1 MDGPSSSARRSPF
14 DTLTVAAFAL
24 GVNVLVVL
32 QGAVVRATGSGAG
45 CGSHWPTCNGAV
57 VPMSGGVETTLE
69 FSHRLLS
76 LLALVAGAWLLR
88 RALRSR
94 AEQPGLA
101 VFATA
106 AFAFLV
112 VEALLGA
119 LTVLS
124 GLTGDTPS
132 VARGL
137 MVAVHLVNSLLLV
150 GTLAGA
156 YVYARRPAPAWPLR
170 IGGQGGLG
178 TVLLVGVVGMLVLM
192 FSGGIAAM
200 GNTMFPSASLVEGIA
215 ADFRPDSHPLV
226 RLRILHPL
234 IAVSVG
240 VYLFVALGLAWW
252 IKPVAEARATVRTLL
267 GVYVLQLGVGTM
279 NLALLAPI
287 ALQLLHLGL
296 AVLAFGLLSVASVQ
310 MLGFPARRFAPA
322 RHAAMGERA

>member
-1 MDGPSSSARRSPF
+1 MEGTPRSARRSPL
-14 DTLTVAAFAL
+14 DTVRVAALAL
-24 GVNVLVVL
+24 GVNVVVIL
-32 QGAVVRATGSGAG
+32 QGAAVRATGSGAG

-57 VPMSGGVETTLE
+57 VPLSGGAETALE

-76 LLALVAGAWLLR
+76 LVALVVAAWLLR

-94 AEQPGLA
+94 AELPGLA
-101 VFATA
+101 AFAVA
-106 AFAFLV
+106 AFVFLV
-112 VEALLGA
+112 VESLLGA
-119 LTVLS
+119 LTVLW
-124 GLTGDTPS
+124 GLTGDTQS

-137 MVAVHLVNSLLLV
+137 VVAVHLVNSLLLV
-150 GTLAGA
+150 GALAGA
-156 YVYARRPAPAWPLR
+156 YAYARQPAPAWPLR
-170 IGGQGGLG
+170 VGCQGGLG

-200 GNTMFPSASLVEGIA
+200 GNTMFPSPSLSEGIA
-215 ADFRPDSHPLV
+215 ADFRSDSHPLV

-252 IKPVAEARATVRTLL
+252 IKPVAEARATVRALL
-267 GVYVLQLGVGTM
+267 GVYLLQLGVGTM

-296 AVLAFGLLSVASVQ
+296 AVLAFGLLAVASVQ
-310 MLGFPARRFAPA
+310 MLGFPARSLAPA
-322 RHAAMGERA
+322 PRAALGERA